1 MFLKLIDKDNPDII
15 LTMDS
20 DQNWKKALGVLKV
33 SYKYNIKGSLYNTYD
48 MHL

>member
-15 LTMDS
+15 LTIDS
-20 DQNWKKALGVLKV
+20 DQNWEKALEVLEV
-33 SYKYNIKGSLYNTYD
+33 SYKYNIKVSLDNTYD